1 MTAIF
6 VAHVDEFAESKRK
19 VIAHNDTE
27 IGVFFVDGSFY
38 AWYNEC
44 AHRGGPVCQGKL
56 FGKVIEPL
64 GEDKSVSTLAY
75 APGVVHLVCP
85 WHGYE
90 YDLKTGINAGDRN
103 LRLRKVTVEVKGSDV
118 YVLV

>member
-1 MTAIF
+1 MAAIF
-6 VAHVDEFAESKRK
+6 VARVDEFADRARK
-19 VIAHNDTE
+19 VVAHDDSE
-27 IGVFFVDGSFY
+27 IGVFHLDGAFY

-64 GEDKSVSTLAY
+64 GEDKTVSTLDY
-75 APGVVHLVCP
+75 AQGVVHLVCP

-90 YDLKTGINAGDRN
+90 YDLKTGINAGDRT
-103 LRLRKVTVEVKGSDV
+103 LRLRKAEVEVKGGDV
-118 YVLV
+118 YILV